1 MKNKLNYIMKAS
13 AVTMVSASV
22 FFIML
27 AYINVCAQEFFG
39 YEEFLKVESE
49 SEPAIEQDAND
60 KELRDLRRQ
69 LEDLEY
75 YRSDLKAQESAAL
88 AALPASMKTKKFQ
101 NSAEKAEYY
110 KKLSI
115 EYTNKLANEQLS
127 KSDIKIS
134 QNLITLA
141 ELYTTEE
148 SIKTVKKEIAKR
160 SSVRR

>member
-1 MKNKLNYIMKAS
+1 MKNKLNCSMKAF
-13 AVTMVSASV
+13 AAATVLVSV
-22 FFIML
+22 FFVLFIC
-27 AYINVCAQEFFG
+27 INSSAQEYLG
-39 YEEFLKVESE
+39 YEEFLKVEPE
-49 SEPAIEQDAND
+49 SEAAIEKDTDD

-75 YRSDLKAQESAAL
+75 YRSDLKAQEAAAL
-88 AALPASMKTKKFQ
+88 AALPASMKTKTFQ

-127 KSDIKIS
+127 GRDIKIS

-148 SIKTVKKEIAKR
+148 SIKAVKKEIGKR
-160 SSVRR
+160 SQVKK